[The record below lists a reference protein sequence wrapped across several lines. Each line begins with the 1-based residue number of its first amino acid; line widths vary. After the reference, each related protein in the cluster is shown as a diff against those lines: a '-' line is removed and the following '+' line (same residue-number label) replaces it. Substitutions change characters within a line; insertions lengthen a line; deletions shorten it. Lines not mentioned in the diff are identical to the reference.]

1 MQNKFTL
8 KVIISWANSE
18 SWPINFTITG
28 DNEKYGAKDFVVD
41 WTKVRCDHVNPSKLG
56 QP

>member
-41 WTKVRCDHVNPSKLG
+41 
-56 QP
+56 